1 MELKAGKIMCLR
13 TEKHG
18 EGQVS
23 AFNPEIND
31 INNDSSKWPNLQDA
45 LKKTELECT
54 PLVAVKVLRP
64 LGWLLVRQMNESGI
78 RFCSNSEEKSA
89 P

>member
-1 MELKAGKIMCLR
+1 MCLR
-13 TEKHG
+13 TKKHG

-31 INNDSSKWPNLQDA
+31 INNDSSMAKSTECP
-45 LKKTELECT
+45 KKTKLEST

-64 LGWLLVRQMNESGI
+64 LGWLVVRQMNESGI
-78 RFCSNSEEKSA
+78 RFRSNSEEKSA

>member
-23 AFNPEIND
+23 AFNPEIKD
-31 INNDSSKWPNLQDA
+31 INNDSYKWPNLQNA
-45 LKKTELECT
+45 LKKQNWNRP
-54 PLVAVKVLRP
+54 PLL
-64 LGWLLVRQMNESGI
+64 Q
-78 RFCSNSEEKSA
+78 
-89 P
+89 